1 MWKKVIIK
9 LAFEAVVKILIEV
22 AKKKG
27 RYNVAESIQ
36 ELANEVKL

>member
-1 MWKKVIIK
+1 MVKKILIK
-9 LAFEAVVKILIEV
+9 LAFEAVVKILIEL

-27 RYNVAESIQ
+27 RYNIAENIQ